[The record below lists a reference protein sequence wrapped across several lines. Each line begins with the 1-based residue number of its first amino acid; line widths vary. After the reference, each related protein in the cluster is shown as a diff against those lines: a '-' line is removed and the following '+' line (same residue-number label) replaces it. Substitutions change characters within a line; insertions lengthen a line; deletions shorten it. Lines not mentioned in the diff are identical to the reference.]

1 MSTQAIE
8 HNPTESTPSTESKR
22 QPTMCYECDRVA
34 TRWVSSRTARFSAP
48 RCYTHAIAL
57 NRYFLELGVTDV
69 TLETIGQPVNGSVV
83 GGAR

>member
-1 MSTQAIE
+1 MSTQVIE
-8 HNPTESTPSTESKR
+8 RKSDQPAQPEQR
-22 QPTMCYECDRVA
+22 PTMCYECDRVA

-57 NRYFLELGVTDV
+57 NRYFLERGITDV
-69 TLETIGQPVNGSVV
+69 TLEPIGAPVNASVI